1 MAFEKDLGAISLSNG
16 ETLVLP
22 RLTLGRIISV
32 SKSVM
37 VLLKK
42 IKDVAPELF
51 NASAT
56 ETDNVSIG
64 SKVLG
69 ALPDLLPQV
78 WDEVVGV
85 ISDYTGKESSWVK
98 AELDLE
104 DTVNVLFP
112 FFTSI
117 FKQGNQAVSL
127 FNQLAGKTEPT
138 PS

>member
-1 MAFEKDLGAISLSNG
+1 MAFEKDLGAVSLSNG

-37 VLLKK
+37 ALLRKVRE
-42 IKDVAPELF
+42 VAPELF
-51 NASAT
+51 NVEAT
-56 ETDNVSIG
+56 ATDNVSLG
-64 SKVLG
+64 TKVLG

-85 ISDYTGKESSWVK
+85 ISDYTGKESAWVK
-98 AELDLE
+98 SELDLE
-104 DTVNVLFP
+104 DTVTILFP

-127 FNQLAGKTEPT
+127 FNQLAGKTEAT